1 MLLPSHVPPPTPGAL
16 FLKQGDS
23 ASCQCYYIFHDLSNF
38 SANCEPDASNIFPQ
52 QTTNSPVR
60 VTVKEAE
67 LQRYWGQFC
76 FVLSPGPQVGMHRFD
91 LEDKYQSQQAL
102 ILMTAYH

>member
-1 MLLPSHVPPPTPGAL
+1 M
-16 FLKQGDS
+16 
-23 ASCQCYYIFHDLSNF
+23 
-38 SANCEPDASNIFPQ
+38 
-52 QTTNSPVR
+52 R